1 MSFVFK
7 GFFITKDIIM
17 KTIRRLYFYAV
28 AIISM
33 EVVVWGIISL
43 LRSIFSAD
51 KITNDASTLAQALAL
66 IFVGVPI
73 FLIHWLW
80 AQRVSAKDDE
90 EKTASVRA
98 IFFYGILLG
107 TLIPAVQNLLALID
121 RTFLS
126 AANLY
131 VTRAI
136 VGGSQTWVDNLIAI
150 IVNLLIA
157 AYFWNTLKE
166 EWRTLPETENFTEIR
181 RLYRFIWMLYG
192 LLMTIYGAQQ
202 ALDYAFTMSVGNV
215 LGALGRETAVNAI
228 AMLVIGAPIWFFS
241 WKTLQDVLT
250 DSAEKESYLRLGI
263 LYLISLGGV
272 IVVLTAGGNLIYM
285 LLMQVLGEGKKIA
298 EFIQDI
304 GGPISIGVPFAVVWA
319 YYGKWLDQ
327 QFAFD
332 EDSPRRAG
340 KKRLYFY
347 ILSFLGLGATL
358 FAVIS
363 LFSVVIDLAFTR
375 AYLSSSGF
383 ASALS
388 TALGALAA
396 GLPLWQLTWRPVQ
409 ADALAEGSVGDHARR
424 SVIRKT
430 YLYLVLFAAVI
441 GGMISGGTLIF
452 TLINSALGG
461 GAGDFTKSALNS
473 LQILVWFVV
482 VLLYHLSALRM
493 DGVATADTL
502 EEKQKEFKLVVLDD
516 GNGRFVE
523 SVKAAFAK
531 RAPKLPLTVVNVN
544 EGISADLQADAL
556 VMSGSLAINLPE
568 NVGAWIR
575 SFGGIRL
582 IVEDDLAG
590 VAWMN
595 DLGQAADSAKAIA
608 EGGQIRPHSSKGT
621 SAWTY
626 VAYVFAALFALQLLF
641 MLTMFGVSMV
651 VGF

>member
-1 MSFVFK
+1 
-7 GFFITKDIIM
+7 M
-17 KTIRRLYFYAV
+17 KTIRRLYFYAI

-33 EVVVWGIISL
+33 EVVVWGIINL

-51 KITNDASTLAQALAL
+51 KITNDASTLAQALSL

-107 TLIPAVQNLLALID
+107 TLVPAVQNLLALID

-136 VGGSQTWVDNLIAI
+136 LGGSQTWVDNLIAI
-150 IVNLLIA
+150 VVNLLIA
-157 AYFWNTLKE
+157 AYFWRTLQA
-166 EWRTLPETENFTEIR
+166 EWRTLPETENFAEIR

-192 LLMTIYGAQQ
+192 LLMVVYGAQK
-202 ALDYAFTMSVGNV
+202 ALDYAFTLSAGNV
-215 LGALGRETAVNAI
+215 LGGLGRETAVNSI
-228 AMLVIGAPIWFFS
+228 ALLVVGAPIWFFS
-241 WKTLQDVLT
+241 WKILQDVLA
-250 DSAEKESYLRLGI
+250 DSAEQDSYLRLGV
-263 LYLISLGGV
+263 LYLLSLGGV
-272 IVVLTAGGNLIYM
+272 IVVLTAGGNLVYM
-285 LLMQVLGEGKKIA
+285 LLMQALGEGKKFS
-298 EFIQDI
+298 EFIQEI
-304 GGPISIGVPFAVVWA
+304 GGPISLGVPFAVIWG

-327 QFAFD
+327 QFTFD
-332 EDSPRRAG
+332 EDAPRRAG

-347 ILSFLGLGATL
+347 ILSFLGLGATV

-363 LFSVVIDLAFTR
+363 LFSVIIDLIFTR
-375 AYLSSSGF
+375 SYLSSSGF

-396 GLPLWQLTWRPVQ
+396 GLPLWLLTWRPVQ
-409 ADALAEGSVGDHARR
+409 ADALAESLVGDHARR

-430 YLYLVLFAAVI
+430 YLYLVLFASVI
-441 GGMISGGTLIF
+441 GGMISGGILIF

-461 GAGDFTKSALNS
+461 GMVDIARSALNA
-473 LQILVWFVV
+473 LQVLVWFVV
-482 VLLYHLSALRM
+482 LLLYHLSALRN
-493 DGVATADTL
+493 DGSATADTL
-502 EEKQKEFKLVVLDD
+502 EEKQQGFKLVVFDD
-516 GNGRFVE
+516 GDGRFAE

-531 RAPKLPLTVVNVN
+531 RAPKVPVAMVNVK
-544 EGISADLQADAL
+544 EGIPADLKADAVVL
-556 VMSGSLAINLPE
+556 SSSLAMNAPKNAE
-568 NVGAWIR
+568 AWIR
-575 SFGGIRL
+575 SFDGIRL
-582 IVEDDLAG
+582 IVEDGAAG
-590 VAWMN
+590 VVWMN
-595 DLGQAADSAKAIA
+595 DFGQAADSARAMA
-608 EGGQIRPHSSKGT
+608 EGQKIRPHASRAKSA

-641 MLTMFGVSMV
+641 MLTMLGVSMV

>member
-1 MSFVFK
+1 
-7 GFFITKDIIM
+7 M
-17 KTIRRLYFYAV
+17 KTIRRLYFYAI

-33 EVVVWGIISL
+33 EVVVWGIINL

-51 KITNDASTLAQALAL
+51 KITNDASTLAQALSL

-107 TLIPAVQNLLALID
+107 TLVPAVQNLLALID

-136 VGGSQTWVDNLIAI
+136 LGGSQTWVDNLIAI
-150 IVNLLIA
+150 VVNLLIA
-157 AYFWNTLKE
+157 AYFWRTLQA
-166 EWRTLPETENFTEIR
+166 EWRTLPETENFAEIR

-192 LLMTIYGAQQ
+192 LLMVVYGAQK
-202 ALDYAFTMSVGNV
+202 ALDYAFTLSAGNV
-215 LGALGRETAVNAI
+215 LGGLGRETAVNSI
-228 AMLVIGAPIWFFS
+228 ALLVVGAPIWFFS
-241 WKTLQDVLT
+241 WKILQDVLA
-250 DSAEKESYLRLGI
+250 DSAEQDSYLRLGV
-263 LYLISLGGV
+263 LYLLSLGGV

-285 LLMQVLGEGKKIA
+285 LLMQALGEGKKFS
-298 EFIQDI
+298 EFIQEI
-304 GGPISIGVPFAVVWA
+304 GGPISLGVPFAVIWG

-332 EDSPRRAG
+332 EDAPRRAG

-347 ILSFLGLGATL
+347 ILSFLGLGATV

-363 LFSVVIDLAFTR
+363 LFSVIIDLIFTR
-375 AYLSSSGF
+375 SYLSSSGF

-396 GLPLWQLTWRPVQ
+396 GLPLWLLTWRPVQ
-409 ADALAEGSVGDHARR
+409 ADALAESLVGDHARR

-430 YLYLVLFAAVI
+430 YLYLVLFASVI
-441 GGMISGGTLIF
+441 GGMISGGILIF

-461 GAGDFTKSALNS
+461 GMVDIARSALNA
-473 LQILVWFVV
+473 LQVLVWFVV
-482 VLLYHLSALRM
+482 LLLYHLSALRN
-493 DGVATADTL
+493 DGAATADTL
-502 EEKQKEFKLVVLDD
+502 EEKQQGFKLVVFDD
-516 GNGRFVE
+516 GDGRFAE

-531 RAPKLPLTVVNVN
+531 RAPKVPVTMVNVK
-544 EGISADLQADAL
+544 EGIPADLKADAVVL
-556 VMSGSLAINLPE
+556 SSSLAMNAPKNAE
-568 NVGAWIR
+568 AWIR
-575 SFGGIRL
+575 SFDGIRL
-582 IVEDDLAG
+582 IVEDDAAG
-590 VAWMN
+590 VVWMS
-595 DLGQAADSAKAIA
+595 DFGQAADSARALA
-608 EGGQIRPHSSKGT
+608 EGQKIRPHASRAKSV

-626 VAYVFAALFALQLLF
+626 IAYVFAALFALQLLF
-641 MLTMFGVSMV
+641 MLTMLGVSMV

>member
-1 MSFVFK
+1 
-7 GFFITKDIIM
+7 M

-33 EVVVWGIISL
+33 EVVVWGIINL
-43 LRSIFSAD
+43 LRSIFSAN
-51 KITNDASTLAQALAL
+51 KITNDASTLAQALSL
-66 IFVGVPI
+66 IFVGTPI
-73 FLIHWLW
+73 FLIHWFW

-90 EKTASVRA
+90 EKAASIRA

-131 VTRAI
+131 ATRAI

-150 IVNLLIA
+150 VVNLLIA
-157 AYFWNTLKE
+157 AYFWNILKA
-166 EWRTLPETENFTEIR
+166 EWRTLLETENFTEIR

-192 LLMTIYGAQQ
+192 LLMVVYGTQQ
-202 ALDYAFTMSVGNV
+202 ALNYAFTLSTENV
-215 LGALGRETAVNAI
+215 LGAVGRETAVNAI
-228 AMLVIGAPIWFFS
+228 ALLVIGAPIWFFS
-241 WKTLQDVLT
+241 WKILQDVLT
-250 DSAEKESYLRLGI
+250 DSTERESYLRLGI
-263 LYLISLGGV
+263 LYLLSLGGV
-272 IVVLTAGGNLIYM
+272 IVVLTASGNLIYR
-285 LLMQVLGEGKKIA
+285 LLMQVLGEGKKVA

-319 YYGKWLDQ
+319 YYGKWLDR

-332 EDSPRRAG
+332 EDAPRRAG

-347 ILSFLGLGATL
+347 ILSFLGLAATL

-363 LFSVVIDLAFTR
+363 LFSVVIDLIFTR

-396 GLPLWQLTWRPVQ
+396 GLPLWLLTWHPVQ
-409 ADALAEGSVGDHARR
+409 VDALADGSVGDHARR
-424 SVIRKT
+424 SIIRKT
-430 YLYLVLFAAVI
+430 YLYLVLFASVI

-461 GAGDFTKSALNS
+461 DVVNVAKPALNS
-473 LQILVWFVV
+473 LQTLVWFVV

-502 EEKQKEFKLVVLDD
+502 KEKQQGFKLVVLDD
-516 GNGRFVE
+516 GDVKFVE
-523 SVKAAFAK
+523 SVKATFAK
-531 RAPKLPLTVVNVN
+531 RAPKLPLTVVNLKN
-544 EGISADLQADAL
+544 GIPADLQADAL
-556 VMSGSLAINLPE
+556 VMSGSLAINPPE
-568 NVGAWIR
+568 QAGAWIR
-575 SFGGIRL
+575 SFNGTRL

-595 DLGQAADSAKAIA
+595 DIGQVADSAKAMA
-608 EGGQIRPHSSKGT
+608 EGQKIRPHASRAKGT

-641 MLTMFGVSMV
+641 MLTMLGVSMV
-651 VGF
+651 TGF

>member
-1 MSFVFK
+1 
-7 GFFITKDIIM
+7 M

-28 AIISM
+28 AIISI
-33 EVVVWGIISL
+33 EVVTWGVINL

-51 KITNDASTLAQALAL
+51 KITNDASTLAGALAL

-90 EKTASVRA
+90 EKTAGIRA

-107 TLIPAVQNLLALID
+107 TLIPAVQNLLALIN
-121 RTFLS
+121 RTFLTT
-126 AANLY
+126 ANLY
-131 VTRAI
+131 ASRSI
-136 VGGSQTWVDNLIAI
+136 VGGTQTWTDNLIAI

-157 AYFWNTLKE
+157 AYFWRTLQN
-166 EWRTLPETENFTEIR
+166 EWRTLPETESFAEIR

-192 LLMTIYGAQQ
+192 LMMVIYGAQQ
-202 ALDYAFTMSVGNV
+202 ALNYAFTLSAGNV
-215 LGALGRETAVNAI
+215 LGVLGRETAVNAI
-228 AMLVIGAPIWFFS
+228 ALLVVGAPIWFFS
-241 WKTLQDVLT
+241 WKILQDVLT
-250 DSAEKESYLRLGI
+250 ESAEQDSYLRLGI
-263 LYLISLGGV
+263 LYLLSLGGV
-272 IVVLTAGGNLIYM
+272 ITTLTAGGNLIYF
-285 LLMQVLGEGKKIA
+285 LLMQALGEGKKIA
-298 EFIQDI
+298 EFVQDI
-304 GGPISIGVPFAVVWA
+304 GGPISIGVPFAIVWA
-319 YYGKWLDQ
+319 YYGNWLNQ

-347 ILSFLGLGATL
+347 ILSFLGLAATL

-363 LFSVVIDLAFTR
+363 LVSVMIDLLFTR

-396 GLPLWQLTWRPVQ
+396 GLPLWLLTWRPVQ

-430 YLYLVLFAAVI
+430 YLYLVLFASVI

-461 GAGDFTKSALNS
+461 GVSDVAKSALNS
-473 LQILVWFVV
+473 LQVLVWFVV
-482 VLLYHLSALRM
+482 LLTYHLSALRM

-516 GNGRFVE
+516 GSGFAE
-523 SVKAAFAK
+523 SVKATFAK

-544 EGISADLQADAL
+544 DGISADLQADAV
-556 VMSGSLAINLPE
+556 VMSGSLAMNTPE
-568 NVGAWIR
+568 KAGAWIR
-575 SFGGIRL
+575 SFNGIRL
-582 IVEDDLAG
+582 IVEDELAG

-595 DLGQAADSAKAIA
+595 DSAQAADSAKAMA
-608 EGGQIRPHSSKGT
+608 EGQRVRPHASRAANGA

-626 VAYVFAALFALQLLF
+626 IAYVFAALFALQLLF
-641 MLTMFGVSMV
+641 MLTMLGVSMV
-651 VGF
+651 TGF

>member
-1 MSFVFK
+1 
-7 GFFITKDIIM
+7 M

-28 AIISM
+28 AIISI
-33 EVVVWGIISL
+33 EVVTWGIINL

-51 KITNDASTLAQALAL
+51 KITNDASTLAGALAL

-80 AQRVSAKDDE
+80 AQRTSAKDEE
-90 EKTASVRA
+90 EKTASIRA

-126 AANLY
+126 AASLY

-136 VGGSQTWVDNLIAI
+136 VGGTQTWLDNLIAI
-150 IVNLLIA
+150 VVNLLIA
-157 AYFWNTLKE
+157 AYFWRTLQN
-166 EWRTLPETENFTEIR
+166 EWRTLPETESFTEIR
-181 RLYRFIWMLYG
+181 RLYRFVWMLYG
-192 LLMTIYGAQQ
+192 LMMVIYGAQQ
-202 ALDYAFTMSVGNV
+202 ALNYAFTLSIGNV
-215 LGALGRETAVNAI
+215 LGTVGRETAVNAI
-228 AMLVIGAPIWFFS
+228 ALLVVGAPIWFLA
-241 WKTLQDVLT
+241 WKILQDVLAE
-250 DSAEKESYLRLGI
+250 SAERESYLRLGI
-263 LYLISLGGV
+263 LYLLSLGGV
-272 IVVLTAGGNLIYM
+272 IVVLTAGGNLIYR
-285 LLMQVLGEGKKIA
+285 LLMQVLGEGKKVA
-298 EFIQDI
+298 EFVQGI
-304 GGPISIGVPFAVVWA
+304 GGPISIGVPFAIVWA

-363 LFSVVIDLAFTR
+363 LFSVVIDLIFTR
-375 AYLSSSGF
+375 AYLSSGGF
-383 ASALS
+383 ASAIS
-388 TALGALAA
+388 TALGSLAA
-396 GLPLWQLTWRPVQ
+396 GLPLWLLTWRPVQ

-430 YLYLVLFAAVI
+430 YLYLVLFASVI
-441 GGMISGGTLIF
+441 GGMISGGTMIF

-461 GAGDFTKSALNS
+461 GVGDVAKSALNS
-473 LQILVWFVV
+473 LQILVWFLV

-502 EEKQKEFKLVVLDD
+502 EDKQKEFKLVVLED
-516 GNGRFVE
+516 GDGRFVE
-523 SVKAAFAK
+523 SVKATFAK

-544 EGISADLQADAL
+544 DGIPADLQADAI
-556 VMSGSLAINLPE
+556 VMSGSLVVNPPE
-568 NVGAWIR
+568 KAGAWIR
-575 SFGGIRL
+575 SFGGIKL
-582 IVEDDLAG
+582 IVEDELAG

-595 DLGQAADSAKAIA
+595 DLGQAADSAKAMA
-608 EGGQIRPHSSKGT
+608 EGSKIRPHSPKGV

-641 MLTMFGVSMV
+641 MLTMLGVSMV
-651 VGF
+651 TGF

>member
-1 MSFVFK
+1 
-7 GFFITKDIIM
+7 M

-43 LRSIFSAD
+43 LRSIFSAN

-66 IFVGVPI
+66 ILVGVPI
-73 FLIHWLW
+73 FLVHWLW

-90 EKTASVRA
+90 EKTASIRA

-126 AANLY
+126 VANLY

-150 IVNLLIA
+150 VVNLLIA
-157 AYFWNTLKE
+157 AYFWRTLQN
-166 EWRTLPETENFTEIR
+166 EWRTLPETEAFTEIR

-192 LLMTIYGAQQ
+192 LMMVIYGAQQ
-202 ALDYAFTMSVGNV
+202 ALDYAFTLSAGNV
-215 LGALGRETAVNAI
+215 LGSLGRETAVNAI
-228 AMLVIGAPIWFFS
+228 ALLAVGAPIWFFT
-241 WKTLQDVLT
+241 WKTLQNVLT
-250 DSAEKESYLRLGI
+250 QSAEQESYLRLGI
-263 LYLISLGGV
+263 LYLLSLGGV

-285 LLMQVLGEGKKIA
+285 LLMQVLGEGKKVA

-304 GGPISIGVPFAVVWA
+304 GGPISVGVPFAVVWA

-347 ILSFLGLGATL
+347 ILSFLGLAATI
-358 FAVIS
+358 FAIIS
-363 LFSVVIDLAFTR
+363 LFSVVIDLIFTR

-396 GLPLWQLTWRPVQ
+396 GLPLWLLTWRPMQ
-409 ADALAEGSVGDHARR
+409 ADALAEGSIGDHARR
-424 SVIRKT
+424 SVIRKI
-430 YLYLVLFAAVI
+430 YLYLVLFASVI

-461 GAGDFTKSALNS
+461 GMVEIAKPALNS

-482 VLLYHLSALRM
+482 LLLYHLSALRM

-502 EEKQKEFKLVVLDD
+502 EEKQQEFKLVVLDD
-516 GNGRFVE
+516 GDGRFTE
-523 SVKAAFAK
+523 SVKTTFAK
-531 RAPKLPLTVVNVN
+531 RVPRLPLTVVNLKD
-544 EGISADLQADAL
+544 GIPADLKADAL
-556 VMSGSLAINLPE
+556 VLSGSLAINPPE
-568 NVGAWIR
+568 KSEAWIR
-575 SFGGIRL
+575 SFSGIKL
-582 IVEDDLAG
+582 IVEDELAG

-595 DLGQAADSAKAIA
+595 DIGQAADSVKAMA
-608 EGGQIRPHSSKGT
+608 EGQKIRPHSSRGV

-641 MLTMFGVSMV
+641 MLTMLGVSMV
-651 VGF
+651 TGF

>member
-1 MSFVFK
+1 
-7 GFFITKDIIM
+7 M
-17 KTIRRLYFYAV
+17 KTIRRLYFYAI

-33 EVVVWGIISL
+33 EVVVWGIINL

-51 KITNDASTLAQALAL
+51 KITNDASTLAQALSL
-66 IFVGVPI
+66 IFVGMPI

-136 VGGSQTWVDNLIAI
+136 LGGSQTWVDNLIAI
-150 IVNLLIA
+150 VVNLLIA
-157 AYFWNTLKE
+157 AYFWKILQA

-192 LLMTIYGAQQ
+192 LLMVVFGAQK
-202 ALDYAFTMSVGNV
+202 ALDYAFTLSAGNV
-215 LGALGRETAVNAI
+215 LGGLGRETAVNAI
-228 AMLVIGAPIWFFS
+228 ALLVVGSPIWFFS
-241 WKTLQDVLT
+241 WKILQDVLA
-250 DSAEKESYLRLGI
+250 DSSEQESSLRLGI
-263 LYLISLGGV
+263 LYLLSLGGV
-272 IVVLTAGGNLIYM
+272 IVVLTAGGNLIYL
-285 LLMQVLGEGKKIA
+285 LLMQVLGEGKKFS
-298 EFIQDI
+298 EFIQEI
-304 GGPISIGVPFAVVWA
+304 GGPISLGVPFAVIWV

-327 QFAFD
+327 QFTFD
-332 EDSPRRAG
+332 EDAPRRAG

-347 ILSFLGLGATL
+347 ILSLLGLGATV

-363 LFSVVIDLAFTR
+363 LFSVMIDLVFTR
-375 AYLSSSGF
+375 SYLSTGGF

-396 GLPLWQLTWRPVQ
+396 GLPLWLLTWRPVQ
-409 ADALAEGSVGDHARR
+409 ADALAAGLVGDHARR

-430 YLYLVLFAAVI
+430 YLYLVLFASVI
-441 GGMISGGTLIF
+441 GGMISGGILIF

-461 GAGDFTKSALNS
+461 GMVDIAKSALNA
-473 LQILVWFVV
+473 LQVLVWFVV
-482 VLLYHLSALRM
+482 LLLYHLSALRN
-493 DGVATADTL
+493 DGAATADTL
-502 EEKQKEFKLVVLDD
+502 EEKQQGFKLVVLDD
-516 GNGRFVE
+516 GDGRFAE

-531 RAPKLPLTVVNVN
+531 RAPKVPVKMVNVN
-544 EGISADLQADAL
+544 EGIPADLKADA
-556 VMSGSLAINLPE
+556 VVFSSSLAMNAPKNAE
-568 NVGAWIR
+568 AWIR
-575 SFGGIRL
+575 SFDGIRL
-582 IVEDDLAG
+582 IVEEDAAG
-590 VAWMN
+590 VVWMN
-595 DLGQAADSAKAIA
+595 DFGQAADSARALA
-608 EGGQIRPHSSKGT
+608 EGQKIRPQSSKNA

-641 MLTMFGVSMV
+641 MLTMLGVSMV